1 MPIQTPNTLNF
12 SDLKHRV
19 KNHTLFLIENT
30 CTWLIQ
36 GIRTSP
42 KNWHQS
48 RPLKV
53 GVWAE
58 WDRTNAITVKAWMDW
73 IRDLGFVFCFL
84 VSYPWDEKKTL
95 VISVHLSVV
104 FFKMDN
110 ATCPLH
116 GCIGWVRHLWP
127 SGDWEPVFACR
138 ESRSKQA
145 RDRPRWSVLD
155 SACWA
160 RRQILS

>member
-1 MPIQTPNTLNF
+1 MHVINSRYTNF
-12 SDLKHRV
+12 SKMTSSQDLWGGHAK
-19 KNHTLFLIENT
+19 
-30 CTWLIQ
+30 
-36 GIRTSP
+36 
-42 KNWHQS
+42 
-48 RPLKV
+48 
-53 GVWAE
+53 VWAGLILS
-58 WDRTNAITVKAWMDW
+58 DRTNAITVKASMDL
-73 IRDLGFVFCFL
+73 IREKIRFVFF
-84 VSYPWDEKKTL
+84 SFFFFFFFWRISSSGMKKDFGHFRMNR
-95 VISVHLSVV
+95 SECDFS
-104 FFKMDN
+104 MDY